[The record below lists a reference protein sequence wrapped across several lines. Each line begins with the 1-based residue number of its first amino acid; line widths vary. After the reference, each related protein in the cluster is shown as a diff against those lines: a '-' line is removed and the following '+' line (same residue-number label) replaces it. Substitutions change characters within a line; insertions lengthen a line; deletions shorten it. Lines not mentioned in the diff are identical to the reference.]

1 MHSPAVAKDAHS
13 RPFYGLL
20 GTDTM
25 NIIFSSVILIF
36 FISLGRYFYSIT
48 VLSSRVSRGE
58 LLRSVPDRDDF

>member
-36 FISLGRYFYSIT
+36 FISLGRYFLQHYCFKQPSLARRIT
-48 VLSSRVSRGE
+48 SFSS
-58 LLRSVPDRDDF
+58 